1 MRKAEEQNPKDE
13 ELLEI
18 YEHLQE
24 YEEGA
29 KKRVEFLRKAVRY
42 GKNIVI
48 AGETGSGKTTF
59 MKR

>member
-24 YEEGA
+24 YKEGA
-29 KKRVEFLRKAVRY
+29 KKEL
-42 GKNIVI
+42 N
-48 AGETGSGKTTF
+48 S
-59 MKR
+59 